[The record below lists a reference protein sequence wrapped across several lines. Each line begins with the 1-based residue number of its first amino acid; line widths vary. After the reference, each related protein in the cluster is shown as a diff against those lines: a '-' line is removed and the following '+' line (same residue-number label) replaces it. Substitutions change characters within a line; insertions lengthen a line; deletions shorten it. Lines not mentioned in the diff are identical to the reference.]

1 MIHRFSFPT
10 DIRIGAGCRR
20 LLPDA
25 CGTLHAK
32 RPLLVTDKGLTDQAV
47 FKNFLGELQQA
58 SFAFTVFAGVYGNPS
73 LSQVLAGAEAFRAGQ
88 HDLIVAVGGGAAID
102 VAKAIGVAT
111 SQPHP
116 LFDYVDEPGARPI
129 EGHLPPVIALP
140 TTAGTG
146 SEVGRSSVISTD
158 DTHEKKIIFSPLMM
172 PKVVLADPE
181 LTTSLPPS
189 LTAATGFDALTHNLE
204 AYLTPAWHPLCAG
217 IALEGLALVKE
228 HLVRACTDPGSVT
241 AREGMLMA
249 SLMGAVAFQ
258 KGLGLTHSFAHAL
271 STLKDMHHGL
281 ANAIMVDHAMTYY
294 LPACPEKWSIIDSRL
309 GLRRG
314 ADAPPGTGLI
324 AFLRELKR
332 DLGVPPDLRHLKLS
346 DAEKKQLAEW
356 TLRDVCHTL
365 GPRPVTMNDVNNLI
379 TGVT

>member
-10 DIRIGAGCRR
+10 DIRVGAGCRS

-25 CGTLHAK
+25 CAFFQAK
-32 RPLLVTDKGLTDQAV
+32 RPLLVTDKGLTEQAV

-58 SFAFTVFAGVYGNPS
+58 SFAFTVFAGVCGNPS
-73 LSQVLAGAEAFRAGQ
+73 LAQVLAGTEAFRAGQ
-88 HDLIVAVGGGAAID
+88 HDLIIAVGGGAAID
-102 VAKAIGVAT
+102 VAKVIGVAA

-116 LFDYVDEPGARPI
+116 LFDYVDEPGSRPI
-129 EGHLPPVIALP
+129 EGQLPPVIALP

-146 SEVGRSSVISTD
+146 SEVGRSSVISAD

-172 PKVVLADPE
+172 PKMVLADPE

-217 IALEGLALVKE
+217 IALEGLALIKE
-228 HLVRACTDPGSVT
+228 HLSEACTNPSSLK
-241 AREGMLMA
+241 ARENMLMA

-271 STLKDMHHGL
+271 STLRDMHHGL
-281 ANAIMVDHAMTYY
+281 ANAVMIDHAMTHY
-294 LPACPEKWSIIDSRL
+294 LSACPEKWSIIESRL
-309 GLRRG
+309 GLQTG
-314 ADAPPGTGLI
+314 PGDRPGKRFI
-324 AFLRELKR
+324 QFLRDLKN
-332 DLGVPPDLRHLKLS
+332 DLGIPSDLKYLKLS
-346 DAEKKQLAEW
+346 EAEKSQLAEW
-356 TLRDVCHTL
+356 TLRDGCHTH
-365 GPRPVTMNDVNNLI
+365 GPRPVTKSDIHNLI
-379 TGVT
+379 IGVA